1 MDSKHGDAP
10 FVLQSGK
17 PKTLS
22 ESFTPSSLLLDAKNL
37 TGKRDPTV
45 ATTLVTS
52 ITDFF
57 NANPGTF
64 SLCRSI
70 LDGTADG
77 CRAAMAQLMVAE
89 SSDGTADGCRA
100 AMAHLMVA

>member
-1 MDSKHGDAP
+1 MIRIIAL
-10 FVLQSGK
+10 FLLTLNLQAEITQSIYISVNRLK
-17 PKTLS
+17 SP
-22 ESFTPSSLLLDAKNL
+22 ESVKKINYANYENL
-37 TGKRDPTV
+37 Y
-45 ATTLVTS
+45 LS

-70 LDGTADG
+70 LDGTADS

-100 AMAHLMVA
+100 AMAQLMVA